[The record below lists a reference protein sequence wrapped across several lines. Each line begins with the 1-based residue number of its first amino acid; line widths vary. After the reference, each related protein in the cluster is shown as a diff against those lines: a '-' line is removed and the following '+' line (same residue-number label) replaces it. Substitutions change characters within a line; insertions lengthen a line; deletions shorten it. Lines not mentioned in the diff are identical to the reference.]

1 MAKELDP
8 YNSKVPT
15 FCHRGGIRDTVV
27 VRKHVSSREVE
38 IPMASNARTGS
49 AQVLLVGLSFRS
61 APVTMLEQVSIAD
74 ADMQKMQL
82 ALMESDALSEALVLS
97 TCNRFELYT
106 VANAFHDGLD
116 HVVET
121 ISRFSAVP
129 AEELEPH
136 LYVHYS
142 NSAAEHMLNVA
153 SGLDSMVMGEQQII
167 GQLRSAY
174 QDANEI
180 GTVGRTLHDLT
191 QRALRTGK
199 RVHSETAID
208 TAGASMVSF
217 AVDKALGFLR
227 LDGARDLMGKRA
239 LVIGAGAM
247 ASLASTHLG
256 KLGVEHI
263 TVANRTLSRA
273 ENLVGHAREAGV
285 NASAVPF
292 SAIPDV
298 LASVDIVVSATGA
311 VECVVTGDAVATAME
326 PAHRGTDTAASST
339 EVRPL
344 VLVDLS
350 MPRDIEQT
358 AGMCEGVTLLN
369 IEELTTMAGESAA
382 DEDSARFIVA
392 QELEEFLEQQRAQ
405 SVIPTVKALRQK
417 AADVMAEELMLLDK
431 HTEGMSAEH
440 RAEVQKTV
448 RRIVDK
454 LLHTPTVQ
462 AKRLSAGGQ
471 QVSYADALAALFQL
485 PTGTATKESRAQAI
499 RDVSNEVK
507 AISATRNQIGE
518 V

>member
-1 MAKELDP
+1 
-8 YNSKVPT
+8 
-15 FCHRGGIRDTVV
+15 
-27 VRKHVSSREVE
+27 
-38 IPMASNARTGS
+38 MASNARTGS

-61 APVTMLEQVSIAD
+61 APVTMLEQVSITD
-74 ADMQKMQL
+74 SEMQKLQL
-82 ALMESDALSEALVLS
+82 ALMESDALSESLALS

-142 NSAAEHMLNVA
+142 DAAAEHMLNVA

-174 QDANEI
+174 QEANEI

-217 AVDKALGFLR
+217 AVDKALGFLTPS
-227 LDGARDLMGKRA
+227 DAQDLMGKRA

-256 KLGVEHI
+256 KLGVDHI

-298 LASVDIVVSATGA
+298 LGSVDIVVSATGA
-311 VECVVTGDAVATAME
+311 VECVVTGDAVNAAMD
-326 PAHRGTDTAASST
+326 PTVRGTVEDGAAAGAGND
-339 EVRPL
+339 VRPL

-358 AGMCEGVTLLN
+358 ASLHEGVTLLN

-417 AADVMAEELMLLDK
+417 AADVVAEELMLLEK
-431 HTEGMSAEH
+431 HTAGMSAEH
-440 RAEVQKTV
+440 RAEVQRSV

-471 QVSYADALAALFQL
+471 QVGYADALAALFQL
-485 PTGTATKESRAQAI
+485 PTGSTATESRAQAI
-499 RDVSNEVK
+499 REVSNEVK
-507 AISATRNQIGE
+507 AISATRNQTGE